1 MVNQQDLLKI
11 SQISKKFK
19 LNNQTE
25 LTAVNN
31 ISFTIKENE
40 IFGLAGE
47 SGSGKSTLARII
59 AGMYPPT
66 SGDIFFQDKNLTAG
80 ELSAKQYAKNI
91 HLIFQNVGAA
101 LNPKM
106 TVQEIIAEPLLIH
119 HLVSTKTELNAK
131 IQGLLNQTELNTSLL
146 KFYPDEL
153 SGGQKQR
160 VNIARCLA
168 LNPKLIIADEPI
180 ASLDISI
187 QAQIINLFMELQKEH
202 HFSMLFIAHDLLL
215 LRFISNR
222 IGIMYKGHLIELA
235 QTEELFNNPQHNYT
249 KSLLS
254 AISTTDPLLERQ
266 KKVQP
271 FDESDFNFPGIWNKI
286 NDTHYVLK

>member
-1 MVNQQDLLKI
+1 MNNEQDMLKI
-11 SQISKKFK
+11 CNICKKFK

-25 LTAVNN
+25 INAVNN
-31 ISFTIKENE
+31 VSFAIKQDE

-47 SGSGKSTLARII
+47 SGSGKSTLAKII
-59 AGMYPPT
+59 AGMYEAT
-66 SGDIFFQDKNLTAG
+66 SGDIFFEEKNITAG
-80 ELSAKQYAKNI
+80 ELSPKQYAKNI

-106 TVQEIIAEPLLIH
+106 TVREIISEPILIH
-119 HLVSTKTELNAK
+119 HLCSTKKELNAK
-131 IQGLLNQTELNTSLL
+131 IQELLGQTELNTSLL
-146 KFYPDEL
+146 NFYPDEL

-222 IGIMYKGHLIELA
+222 IGVMYKGHLIELA
-235 QTEELFNNPQHNYT
+235 ETEELFTNPKHNYT

-266 KKVQP
+266 KKIYT
-271 FDESDFNFPGIWNKI
+271 FHNSDFNFPGTWTNV
-286 NDTHYVLK
+286 NHNHFVLK

>member
-1 MVNQQDLLKI
+1 MNNEQDMLKI
-11 SQISKKFK
+11 CNICKKFK

-25 LTAVNN
+25 INAVSNV
-31 ISFTIKENE
+31 SFAIKKDE

-47 SGSGKSTLARII
+47 SGSGKSTLAKII
-59 AGMYPPT
+59 AGMYEAT
-66 SGDIFFQDKNLTAG
+66 SGDIFFEEKNITDG
-80 ELSAKQYAKNI
+80 ELSPKQYAKNI

-106 TVQEIIAEPLLIH
+106 TVREIISEPILIH
-119 HLVSTKTELNAK
+119 HLCSTKKELNAK
-131 IQGLLNQTELNTSLL
+131 IQELLGQTELNTSLL
-146 KFYPDEL
+146 NFYPDEL

-222 IGIMYKGHLIELA
+222 IGVMYKGHLIELA
-235 QTEELFNNPQHNYT
+235 ETEELFTNPKHNYT

-266 KKVQP
+266 KKIYT
-271 FDESDFNFPGIWNKI
+271 FHNSDFNFPGTWTNV
-286 NDTHYVLK
+286 NHNHFVLK